1 MNRLPMIVVIAI
13 SACTSSA
20 EQAPKELAPLAV
32 GILREPGFQVP
43 AQATFELVRGVMKL
57 PKDSAFDA
65 DKIDAAVRRALIVG
79 FDKRGWEP
87 GNQGQSDLRVG
98 YAVVHGDVVG
108 DAQLARI
115 FGIAPGWQPHGDFV
129 YHKGTLL
136 VFLSDGRTGGG
147 LWLGAIQGQVHAD
160 LSDKLRAKRIAEAVE
175 LLLDRLKPAG

>member
-1 MNRLPMIVVIAI
+1 MNRMPLIVVLAF
-13 SACTSSA
+13 SACTA
-20 EQAPKELAPLAV
+20 TTEEAPKELAPLAV
-32 GILREPGFQVP
+32 GIVREPGFQVP
-43 AQATFELVRGVMKL
+43 RQATFELVRGVMKL

-87 GNQGQSDLRVG
+87 GNRGQSDLRVG

-108 DAQLARI
+108 DEQLARI

-147 LWLGAIQGQVHAD
+147 LWHGAIQGQVHAD
-160 LSDKLRAKRIAEAVE
+160 LSDNLRAKRIAQAVE